1 MGFKLRP
8 SIGSRRAAARRCA
21 RRSVVGQHPTAT
33 PSELAQLGTAPM
45 SREKSATREKKDR

>member
-33 PSELAQLGTAPM
+33 PSGLAQLGTAPM